1 MRRKPRKLEIA
12 LIPGPLWNFNLREFL
27 SPGQW
32 RKLRMQHIEKYGAFC
47 QTCGKDVSARGAA
60 QGHEVWEYDTS
71 STPAVARLKGLSL
84 ACWHCHMAEHWGRL
98 ENLSGTL
105 TRAVPDT
112 IKHYCNVNGVTR
124 PTWKRDKVRAFAE
137 WRRLSRLE
145 WELDWGEYAPM
156 LLARY
161 VELPQLYWYT
171 DLDKDAA

>member
-1 MRRKPRKLEIA
+1 M
-12 LIPGPLWNFNLREFL
+12 
-27 SPGQW
+27 
-32 RKLRMQHIEKYGAFC
+32 
-47 QTCGKDVSARGAA
+47 
-60 QGHEVWEYDTS
+60 
-71 STPAVARLKGLSL
+71 
-84 ACWHCHMAEHWGRL
+84 